1 MHDRTPHPNPN
12 PTLARTAF
20 AALPLLLAATASTA
34 ADVKAGDWDLSVG
47 GIVNAYYTSISC
59 SGSQNVTG
67 LALAS
72 KALGCAGKD
81 GRTVV
86 GNGLLPNA
94 LITSVKGKQE
104 GVDIGATIMI
114 GSAVSSDDAIS
125 NNNNVDVRQ
134 GFFTIGTPEVGTFKL
149 GRDYGLFGAGAILS
163 DMTLIGAGAPVA
175 GTQRNRVTLGHIGAG
190 YSYLGHYGQ
199 VAWTAPAMGGFGF
212 AAAVMS
218 PVDAFANA
226 AYTAEKSPQIQLKAT
241 FEVAGGKA
249 WAAVKSQPFK
259 GTAPATDFTMKGAE
273 VGGQFSFGDFGVL
286 ANLQSGTGLGVLAD
300 GDNGN
305 TKSSAWLLQGT
316 YKIGKTKLG
325 LNSGSTKLKDAS
337 GTGLKENTNTTAG
350 VYYSLT
356 KSVTLVGELSS
367 TRSKSAAG
375 ESARMS
381 GVALGGILFF

>member
-1 MHDRTPHPNPN
+1 MRHSVTPALS
-12 PTLARTAF
+12 TLAR
-20 AALPLLLAATASTA
+20 AALVLLLPTGLAQA

-47 GIVNAYYTSISC
+47 GIVNAYYTAASC

-72 KALGCAGKD
+72 KALGCGGKD
-81 GRTVV
+81 GRTII

-94 LITSVKGKQE
+94 LVTSVKGKQE
-104 GVDIGATIMI
+104 GLDIGATIMI
-114 GSAVSSDDAIS
+114 GSSVSSDDAIS

-134 GFFTIGTPEVGTFKL
+134 GFFTIGSADIGTFKL
-149 GRDYGLFGAGAILS
+149 GRDYGLFGAAAILS
-163 DMTLIGAGAPVA
+163 DMTLLGAGAPVA
-175 GTQRNRVTLGHIGAG
+175 GTQRNRVALGHIGAG
-190 YSYLGHYGQ
+190 YTYLGHYGQ
-199 VAWTAPAMGGFGF
+199 IAWASPNMGGFGF

-226 AYTAEKSPQIQLKAT
+226 AYTGEKSPQIQAKAT
-241 FEVAGGKA
+241 LEMGGAKGWVAI
-249 WAAVKSQPFK
+249 KSQPFK

-273 VGGQFSFGDFGVL
+273 VGGQFSYDDFSLL
-286 ANLQSGTGLGVLAD
+286 ANFQSGTGLGVLAD

-305 TKSSAWLLQGT
+305 TKSNAWLLQGT
-316 YKIGKTKLG
+316 YKIGKIKLG
-325 LNSGSTKLKDAS
+325 LNSGATKLKDAT
-337 GTGLKENTNTTAG
+337 GTGLKTNSNTTAG

-367 TRSKSAAG
+367 TKSKSAAG
-375 ESARMS
+375 ESAKMS